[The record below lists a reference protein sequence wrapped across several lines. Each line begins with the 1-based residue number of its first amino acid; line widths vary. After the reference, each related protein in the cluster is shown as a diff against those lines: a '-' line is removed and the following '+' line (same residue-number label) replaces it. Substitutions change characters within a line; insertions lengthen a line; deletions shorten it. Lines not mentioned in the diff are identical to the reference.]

1 MMKILAQNRK
11 ARFNYEILEEIE
23 AGIILK
29 GSEIKSLRDGKVS
42 IGDAYISDKKGNLFL
57 INANIPP
64 FYGANQF
71 NHDPLR
77 ERQLLLHQ
85 KQIAKLLAKVK
96 IKSLAII
103 PLSIYLNHRNY
114 AKIKIAL
121 VKGKKLYDKRE
132 SIKKRD
138 EERKLNRLKK

>member
-1 MMKILAQNRK
+1 MKILSKNRK
-11 ARFNYEILEEIE
+11 ARFSYEILEEVE

-29 GSEIKSLRDGKVS
+29 GSEIKSLREGGAS
-42 IGDAYISDKKGNLFL
+42 IGDAYISDKKDGLFL
-57 INANIPP
+57 TNANIAP
-64 FYGANQF
+64 FCGANQF

-77 ERQLLLHQ
+77 ERLLLLHK
-85 KQIAKLLAKVK
+85 KQIAKLLAKVR
-96 IKSLAII
+96 IKGFSMI

-114 AKIKIAL
+114 AKVKVAL

-138 EERKLNRLKK
+138 EERKLNRLK

>member
-1 MMKILAQNRK
+1 MKILAQNRK
-11 ARFNYEILEEIE
+11 ARFNYEILEELE

-29 GSEIKSLRDGKVS
+29 GSEMKSLRAGKVS
-42 IGDAYISDKKGNLFL
+42 IGDAYISDKKDGLFL
-57 INANIPP
+57 TNANIAP
-64 FYGANQF
+64 FFGANQF

-77 ERQLLLHQ
+77 ERQLLLHK

-96 IKSLAII
+96 IKGLTII
-103 PLSIYLNHRNY
+103 ALSIYLNSRNY

-132 SIKKRD
+132 AIKKRD
-138 EERKLNRLKK
+138 EERKLNRLK